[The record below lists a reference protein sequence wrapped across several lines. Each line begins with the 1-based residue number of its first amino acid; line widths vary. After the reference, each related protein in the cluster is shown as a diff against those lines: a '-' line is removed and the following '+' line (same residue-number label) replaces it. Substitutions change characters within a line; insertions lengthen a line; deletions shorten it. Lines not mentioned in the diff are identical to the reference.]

1 MIFLNNEVEKKYEQL
16 LDTYIKK
23 DKINHA
29 FLIETNCND
38 RITLAKKL
46 AQKIISFDKVSS
58 LEELEKNS
66 DLLIIKTET
75 NSIKTED
82 IENIK
87 DKFMTKSTSGSKR
100 IYIIEEAEKLNDFA
114 ANKLLKF
121 IEEPEEDIIAIL
133 VTENK
138 NNVLKTIVSRCQMLR
153 FFIAEDKFKDCEKEY
168 IDSMFEFVMNIEE
181 NKEAAIAFQNRYDI
195 KKLSERNYIQEFLNN
210 ILFIYDDV
218 IHYKVSGKVQYF
230 QEYSDKIKVINEKN
244 SIDDLRKKINAI
256 NVCIERLKYNPNIK
270 LLLDKLVI
278 LMTGVDVTI

>member
-1 MIFLNNEVEKKYEQL
+1 MNDEVEKKYEQL

-121 IEEPEEDIIAIL
+121 IEEPEEDIVAIL

-256 NVCIERLKYNPNIK
+256 NVCIERLKHNPNIK